1 MNRRDLLLN
10 SAAGASL
17 LGAQSLA
24 PAVAMTSAAPGT
36 PLLTNTSATSSKGL
50 GAAMRPGVSD
60 LAKGQYPGLGYAER
74 VKDGILIQKDVTI
87 PLRDGTRL
95 YANVYR
101 PKGRTGLPAIIC
113 AAPFGKHPHI
123 DMKTTFA
130 GSGVPFEKL
139 SDETLFE
146 IFDPIRWGK
155 DGYALVVVDGRG
167 NWSSEG
173 EALFFSPEEARDGY
187 DVVEWAATQAW
198 SNGRIGWGAVSYYA
212 MTAWEVAALR
222 PPHLAAIMPWE
233 GASDVYRE
241 CYFHGGIPTL
251 PFNHNWQRLVS
262 FSLTR
267 VEDMEAAMRN
277 HPLIDD
283 YWRSKVADWSKIEV
297 PAYAVTGWPN
307 DLHLRGTIEAWRQI
321 SSPHKYL
328 DIHGGKEWA
337 EFYSDW
343 AYARQKSFFDHFL
356 KGVDNDVPH
365 WPKVRV
371 AQRMAGSRWQFRDE
385 QEFPLGRARHT
396 PLYLDAATASMSLT
410 RPESDARVGYN
421 SVDRNGHATFDFK
434 MTQQTEITGYTKLR
448 LWVAATGTND
458 ADLFVALSKLDRD
471 GRFVNFTFSQMFDDG
486 PIVLGWLRVSQRE
499 LDPTRSRPE
508 RPVLTHARH
517 QWLTSDDPVPVDIEI
532 WPTNVVFEAGETLRV
547 VVKGT
552 QITNHPSSGFEI
564 QYGPLNNAGDHVIY
578 TGGQYDS
585 HLLIP
590 IIAAAS

>member
-1 MNRRDLLLN
+1 
-10 SAAGASL
+10 
-17 LGAQSLA
+17 
-24 PAVAMTSAAPGT
+24 
-36 PLLTNTSATSSKGL
+36 
-50 GAAMRPGVSD
+50 MRPGVSD
-60 LAKGQYPGLGYAER
+60 LTKGMYPGFGYAQR
-74 VKDGILIQKDVTI
+74 VKDGVLIEKDVTI
-87 PLRDGTRL
+87 PLRDRTRL
-95 YANVYR
+95 YANIYR
-101 PKGRTGLPAIIC
+101 PKGKSGLPAIIC
-113 AAPFGKHPHI
+113 DAPFGKHPHI
-123 DMKTTFA
+123 DMKSTFA

-139 SDETLFE
+139 SDETIFE
-146 IFDPIRWGK
+146 IFDPMRWAK
-155 DGYALVVVDGRG
+155 DGYAIVIVDGRG

-187 DVVEWAATQAW
+187 DVVEWAAKLDW

-212 MTAWEVAALR
+212 MTAWQVAALR

-262 FSLTR
+262 FSLTQ

-283 YWRSKVADWSKIEV
+283 YWRFKVADWSKIEV
-297 PAYAVTGWPN
+297 PTYAVTGWPN

-321 SSPHKYL
+321 ASPHKYL

-356 KGVDNDVPH
+356 KGIDNDVPG
-365 WPKVRV
+365 WPKVRL
-371 AQRMAGSRWQFRDE
+371 AQRSAGQHWQFRDE
-385 QEFPLGRARHT
+385 REFPLSRSRHT
-396 PLYLDAATASMSLT
+396 PLFLDAASGSMTHSMPTADSTVS
-410 RPESDARVGYN
+410 YN
-421 SVDRNGHATFDFK
+421 SVDRNGHATFDFT
-434 MTQQTEITGYTKLR
+434 MLETTEITGYSMLR
-448 LWVAATGTND
+448 LWIAATGTND
-458 ADLFVALSKLDRD
+458 ADLFVGLAKLDRN

-499 LDPTRSRPE
+499 LDPVRSRPE

-552 QITNHPSSGFEI
+552 QVTSHPGSGFEI

-578 TGGQYDS
+578 TGGKYDS

-590 IIAAAS
+590 ILPPLA